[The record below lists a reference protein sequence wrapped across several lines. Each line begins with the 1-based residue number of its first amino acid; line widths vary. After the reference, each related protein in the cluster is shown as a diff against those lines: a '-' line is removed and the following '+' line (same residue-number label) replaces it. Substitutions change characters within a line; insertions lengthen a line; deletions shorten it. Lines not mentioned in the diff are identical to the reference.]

1 MAMPRNVEPSAGTL
15 AGAFLYDLDGLEAVV
30 EANRAAR
37 RQEAAAAERLVQREA
52 HAFGKDLAA
61 LDVAP
66 LLAELHR
73 RGEEIRRQ
81 ELRRVRVRMGAL
93 TPEQEDALETLGSS
107 LVEKLLRAPTKS
119 LAARAR
125 AGGLGDEAA
134 LVRDL
139 LGLS

>member
-1 MAMPRNVEPSAGTL
+1 M
-15 AGAFLYDLDGLEAVV
+15 
-30 EANRAAR
+30 AAR
-37 RQEAAAAERLVQREA
+37 RQEAAAAERLVHREA
-52 HAFGKDLAA
+52 QAFGEALAG

-81 ELRRVRVRMGAL
+81 ELRRVRTRMGAL
-93 TPEQEDALETLGSS
+93 TSEQEEALETLGAS
-107 LVEKLLRAPTKS
+107 LVEKLLRAPTKA